1 MVQNGKVK
9 IYLADIRPL
18 FDETMQKKALAQLD
32 EVRRQK
38 ALSCRQTKQRAAS
51 LTAGLLTEEAKR
63 RNGFDGCPV
72 CYTKNGQPYL
82 FIQDGRRAFLSLSHS
97 GDYAVCAF
105 SDCPVGVDLQQ
116 RTKIRRSVLQKFY
129 LQEQLEAWKKQ
140 FDKKE
145 ELFLSE
151 AETERF
157 LREWTVKESYL
168 KYKGVGLFKD
178 LDSFSVIDSGEDRFI
193 KGVISKRVFDN
204 YYLSVFSK
212 HERDMI
218 EIKVDST
225 DYKDFVERYKQ

>member
-18 FDETMQKKALAQLD
+18 LDETMQKKALAQLD
-32 EVRRQK
+32 EVRKQK

-51 LTAGLLTEEAKR
+51 LTAGLLAEEAKR

-97 GDYAVCAF
+97 GDDMRCALF
-105 SDCPVGVDLQQ
+105 LTARWAVDLQQ
-116 RTKIRRSVLQKFY
+116 RTKIRRSVCKFY

-157 LREWTVKESYL
+157 LREWTVKESYVKL
-168 KYKGVGLFKD
+168 TGTGLSRD
-178 LDSFSVIDSGEDRFI
+178 LRA
-193 KGVISKRVFDN
+193 
-204 YYLSVFSK
+204 L
-212 HERDMI
+212 M
-218 EIKVDST
+218 VDWN
-225 DYKDFVERYKQ
+225 Q

>member
-51 LTAGLLTEEAKR
+51 LTAGLLAEEAKR

-97 GDYAVCAF
+97 GDYAVFLTARWAWIFSKEQRSGAAF
-105 SDCPVGVDLQQ
+105 CRSFIYRNSWRPGRNSLTRRKKCSCQKQ
-116 RTKIRRSVLQKFY
+116 RRSDFY
-129 LQEQLEAWKKQ
+129 GNGQSRKAM
-140 FDKKE
+140 
-145 ELFLSE
+145 S
-151 AETERF
+151 
-157 LREWTVKESYL
+157 S
-168 KYKGVGLFKD
+168 
-178 LDSFSVIDSGEDRFI
+178 
-193 KGVISKRVFDN
+193 
-204 YYLSVFSK
+204 
-212 HERDMI
+212 
-218 EIKVDST
+218 
-225 DYKDFVERYKQ
+225 

>member
-51 LTAGLLTEEAKR
+51 LTAGLLAEEAKR

-97 GDYAVCAF
+97 
-105 SDCPVGVDLQQ
+105 
-116 RTKIRRSVLQKFY
+116 QKFY

-157 LREWTVKESYL
+157 LREWTVKESYVKL
-168 KYKGVGLFKD
+168 TGTGLSRD
-178 LDSFSVIDSGEDRFI
+178 LRALMVDWNQNRVEEADRSGWGSRFCEYPVLEDYF
-193 KGVISKRVFDN
+193 
-204 YYLSVFSK
+204 LSACSCPEEV
-212 HERDMI
+212 
-218 EIKVDST
+218 
-225 DYKDFVERYKQ
+225 

>member
-51 LTAGLLTEEAKR
+51 LTAGLLAEEAKR

-157 LREWTVKESYL
+157 LREWTVKESYVKL
-168 KYKGVGLFKD
+168 TRNRAF
-178 LDSFSVIDSGEDRFI
+178 ERFACTDGRLEP
-193 KGVISKRVFDN
+193 KQGRGSRPTR
-204 YYLSVFSK
+204 LG
-212 HERDMI
+212 I
-218 EIKVDST
+218 EVL
-225 DYKDFVERYKQ
+225 

>member
-51 LTAGLLTEEAKR
+51 LTAGLLAEEAKR

-97 GDYAVCAF
+97 GDYALFLTARWAWIFSKEQGSGAAF
-105 SDCPVGVDLQQ
+105 CRSFIYRNSWRPGRNSLTRRKNCSCQKQ
-116 RTKIRRSVLQKFY
+116 RRSDFY
-129 LQEQLEAWKKQ
+129 GNGQSRKAM
-140 FDKKE
+140 
-145 ELFLSE
+145 S
-151 AETERF
+151 
-157 LREWTVKESYL
+157 S
-168 KYKGVGLFKD
+168 
-178 LDSFSVIDSGEDRFI
+178 
-193 KGVISKRVFDN
+193 
-204 YYLSVFSK
+204 
-212 HERDMI
+212 
-218 EIKVDST
+218 
-225 DYKDFVERYKQ
+225 

>member
-51 LTAGLLTEEAKR
+51 LTAGLLAEEAKR

-157 LREWTVKESYL
+157 LREWTVKESYV
-168 KYKGVGLFKD
+168 KQTGTGLSRD
-178 LDSFSVIDSGEDRFI
+178 LRALMVDWNQNRVEEADRPGWGSRFCEYPVPEDYF
-193 KGVISKRVFDN
+193 
-204 YYLSVFSK
+204 LSACSCPEEV
-212 HERDMI
+212 
-218 EIKVDST
+218 
-225 DYKDFVERYKQ
+225 

>member
-51 LTAGLLTEEAKR
+51 LTAGLLAEEAKR

-97 GDYAVCAF
+97 W
-105 SDCPVGVDLQQ
+105 
-116 RTKIRRSVLQKFY
+116 I
-129 LQEQLEAWKKQ
+129 
-140 FDKKE
+140 
-145 ELFLSE
+145 
-151 AETERF
+151 
-157 LREWTVKESYL
+157 
-168 KYKGVGLFKD
+168 
-178 LDSFSVIDSGEDRFI
+178 
-193 KGVISKRVFDN
+193 
-204 YYLSVFSK
+204 FSK
-212 HERDMI
+212 EQRSGAAFCRSFI
-218 EIKVDST
+218 YRNSWRPGRNSLTRRKNCSCQKQRRI
-225 DYKDFVERYKQ
+225 DFYGNGQSRKAMSS

>member
-51 LTAGLLTEEAKR
+51 LTAGLLAEEAKR

-105 SDCPVGVDLQQ
+105 WIFSKEQ
-116 RTKIRRSVLQKFY
+116 RSGAAFCRSFIYRNSWRPGRNSLTRRKNCSCQKQRRSDFY
-129 LQEQLEAWKKQ
+129 GNGPSRKAM
-140 FDKKE
+140 
-145 ELFLSE
+145 S
-151 AETERF
+151 
-157 LREWTVKESYL
+157 S
-168 KYKGVGLFKD
+168 
-178 LDSFSVIDSGEDRFI
+178 
-193 KGVISKRVFDN
+193 
-204 YYLSVFSK
+204 
-212 HERDMI
+212 
-218 EIKVDST
+218 
-225 DYKDFVERYKQ
+225 